1 MRGGHRV
8 QGTLC
13 SQLNARASLQ
23 LCGLDWAVF
32 KNLRTSTKLFLLC
45 GMFVGAIILATYSL
59 IKEKQIAIGLVRKEL
74 VGAQYLE
81 ALRGVYALILAEGA
95 DVSQGAQSQA
105 SVDAALS
112 TLAAAEADNG
122 GSLHTA
128 RLAQDLATAVRD
140 LVVQGSGDEK
150 RTLTVAALARARD
163 LAARIGDESNLA
175 LDPDLDSYYVQD
187 IVVKKVPALRSQM
200 GDLQS
205 LLTSSPSGDDL
216 QVRPLLLDGMIRS
229 SIEEIERD
237 ATTAYRG
244 ATDGQLK
251 QAIAPAIS
259 TMVLAI
265 NSYLGTANAV
275 LRGQSSPTSLLHS
288 YATAHQGVDSAWAAS
303 KAELNGLL
311 NKRLSNL
318 LRKLRGSLLLNGL
331 VAGLSLLFAAMTY
344 RQIVRPLRQLEEL
357 AGNVRETKDY
367 GLRIDLDR
375 RDEIGQ
381 LATAFNAMLAELAT
395 AREREVADQARNAA
409 MQAEYTRVARFTTMG
424 ELAASIAH
432 EINQPLAAV
441 VNNANAGL
449 RWLDN
454 RPPNTEEV
462 RAALRR
468 IVNDGERGG
477 SIIESIRAM
486 LKKGVRERTQL
497 NLNELIRD
505 VTRLTQG
512 QFQRYGVSIRSEL
525 ADDLP
530 SVLADRIQLQQVI
543 LNLFMNAAE
552 AMVSISDR
560 ERLVRVRSKK
570 HDGDGALIAVEDCGP
585 GVAPEDAKRI
595 FEAFFTTK
603 AEGMGMG
610 LSICRSIVE
619 SHGGRITVA
628 KAIPQGTV
636 FQVTLPGNST

>member
-1 MRGGHRV
+1 M
-8 QGTLC
+8 
-13 SQLNARASLQ
+13 
-23 LCGLDWAVF
+23 F

-59 IKEKQIAIGLVRKEL
+59 IEEKQIAIGFVRKEL

-81 ALRGVYALILAEGA
+81 ALRGVYAVILAEDA
-95 DVSQGAQSQA
+95 DASQAARSQA

-112 TLAAAEADNG
+112 TLAAAEATG

-128 RLAQDLATAVRD
+128 RFAQDLATSVRD
-140 LVVQGSGDEK
+140 LVAQGSSNEK
-150 RTLTVAALARARD
+150 RTLIVAALARARD
-163 LAARIGDESNLA
+163 LAARIGDASNLA

-187 IVVKKVPALRSQM
+187 IVVKKVPALLSQM
-200 GDLQS
+200 GELQS

-237 ATTAYRG
+237 ATTGYRG
-244 ATDGQLK
+244 ATDGELK

-259 TMVLAI
+259 TMVSVT

-331 VAGLSLLFAAMTY
+331 VAGLSLLFAVLAY
-344 RQIVRPLRQLEEL
+344 RQIVGPLRQLEGL
-357 AGNVRETKDY
+357 AKEVRDTKDY
-367 GLRIDLDR
+367 GLRLNLDR

-395 AREREVADQARNAA
+395 AREREVADQARHAA
-409 MQAEYTRVARFTTMG
+409 MQAEYSRVARFTTMG

-449 RWLDN
+449 RWLNN

-468 IVNDGERGG
+468 IVNDGERGS

-486 LKKGVRERTQL
+486 LKKGVGERTQL

-505 VTRLTQG
+505 VMRLTEG
-512 QFQRYGVSIRSEL
+512 QFQRHGVSIRSEL

-560 ERLVRVRSKK
+560 ERLVRVRSEK
-570 HDGDGALIAVEDCGP
+570 HGGDGALIAVEDSGP
-585 GVAPEDAKRI
+585 GVEPEDAKRI

-628 KAIPQGTV
+628 KAVPQGTV
-636 FQVTLPGNST
+636 FQVTLPGNSR

>member
-1 MRGGHRV
+1 MKLR
-8 QGTLC
+8 
-13 SQLNARASLQ
+13 SRAVDS
-23 LCGLDWAVF
+23 GWAV
-32 KNLRTSTKLFLLC
+32 N
-45 GMFVGAIILATYSL
+45 
-59 IKEKQIAIGLVRKEL
+59 E
-74 VGAQYLE
+74 
-81 ALRGVYALILAEGA
+81 
-95 DVSQGAQSQA
+95 
-105 SVDAALS
+105 
-112 TLAAAEADNG
+112 
-122 GSLHTA
+122 
-128 RLAQDLATAVRD
+128 
-140 LVVQGSGDEK
+140 
-150 RTLTVAALARARD
+150 
-163 LAARIGDESNLA
+163 
-175 LDPDLDSYYVQD
+175 
-187 IVVKKVPALRSQM
+187 
-200 GDLQS
+200 
-205 LLTSSPSGDDL
+205 
-216 QVRPLLLDGMIRS
+216 
-229 SIEEIERD
+229 
-237 ATTAYRG
+237 
-244 ATDGQLK
+244 
-251 QAIAPAIS
+251 
-259 TMVLAI
+259 
-265 NSYLGTANAV
+265 
-275 LRGQSSPTSLLHS
+275 
-288 YATAHQGVDSAWAAS
+288 
-303 KAELNGLL
+303 AELKGLL

-318 LRKLRGSLLLNGL
+318 LGKLRGSLFLIGL

-449 RWLDN
+449 RWLN
-454 RPPNTEEV
+454 NLPPNTEEV
-462 RAALRR
+462 QAALRR
-468 IVNDGERGG
+468 IVKDGERGG

-497 NLNELIRD
+497 NLNELICD
-505 VTRLTQG
+505 VMRLTQG
-512 QFQRYGVSIRSEL
+512 QFQRHGVSIRSEL

-530 SVLADRIQLQQVI
+530 SVLADRVQLQQVI

-552 AMVSISDR
+552 AMLSIPER
-560 ERLVRVRSKK
+560 ERLVCVRSEK
-570 HDGDGALIAVEDCGP
+570 HDGGGALIAVEDSGP
-585 GVAPEDAKRI
+585 GVEPEDAKRI

-628 KAIPQGTV
+628 KAVPQGTV
-636 FQVTLPGNST
+636 FQVTLPGNTT